1 MARKQTLIHLHGT
14 GRLENAALLNKGEI
28 AVRHAETTVDTELA
42 VKTTVGEQDVLVYI
56 PSFDKVQGMTNAV
69 DTAAKGYATAAQGAA
84 KDYTD
89 AREDVLQGQ
98 IDALVSGDT
107 SVAKQIA
114 DAKAEI
120 AEDIADAVETAGT
133 TAKGYADAAQAAA
146 IASGQTYTEEY
157 VDDAKEALQAEIDK
171 KVAQTAYDAKI
182 AELAKAISDETT
194 KRDTD
199 DKALT
204 QAIAD
209 EKAAR
214 ETAISGVNT
223 TITNLQT
230 TLNQAIADAE
240 AAANT
245 YTDGKIATEVTRS
258 NKYADDA
265 VAVETAA
272 REAAISG
279 VNTTITTLESTLKT
293 YADTAE
299 ADAITAST
307 AYTNTEVGKVNA
319 VLTAHTAN
327 TTVHITADERTL
339 WTKAANEFN
348 TFMTSEEIDETVNT
362 LHEIQNWMNG
372 EGVNATE
379 LTEAIAIETKN
390 REDADKALGDRIDA
404 LVSGDTSVASQI
416 AAALVTAKGYADD
429 AQANAIATG
438 KTYTDAEIDK
448 VEGAIND
455 MDTAYKLADTNLET
469 ALKTYADTAEADAI
483 ASGKTYTDNAVSG
496 ATTELKAY
504 TDKAKGDANTYTDNA
519 VSSATTALQ
528 AKIDAKVAQAVYE
541 ADMQALGAEDLR
553 LAGLISGNTTAI
565 TKEIKDRED
574 AISGVRTDFAAAD
587 TAIRGEFAAEDAAI
601 RREFAAADDVV
612 RGEFAAA
619 DTALGNRIKA
629 IEDAKPI
636 YNVTVDN
643 TATNKITATKTD
655 NAVVLN
661 FDNMVIDCGEY

>member
-14 GRLENAALLNKGEI
+14 GRLENASLLNKGEI

-56 PSFDKVQGMTNAV
+56 PSLDKVQGLTNAV
-69 DTAAKGYATAAQGAA
+69 DTAAKGYANAAQGAA

-89 AREDVLQGQ
+89 AREAVLQGH
-98 IDALVSGDT
+98 IDALISGDT
-107 SVAKQIA
+107 SVASQIA
-114 DAKAEI
+114 AAKAEI

-146 IASGQTYTEEY
+146 EANAKDYTEEY
-157 VDDAKEALQAEIDK
+157 VGDAKEELQVEIDK
-171 KVAQTAYDAKI
+171 KVAQSDYDTKV
-182 AELAKAISDETT
+182 AELEKAISDEVT

-214 ETAISGVNT
+214 ETAISGVN
-223 TITNLQT
+223 
-230 TLNQAIADAE
+230 A
-240 AAANT
+240 
-245 YTDGKIATEVTRS
+245 
-258 NKYADDA
+258 
-265 VAVETAA
+265 
-272 REAAISG
+272 
-279 VNTTITTLESTLKT
+279 TITTLETNLKA
-293 YADTAE
+293 YADQAE

-379 LTEAIAIETKN
+379 LTAAIAVETKN
-390 REDADKALGDRIDA
+390 REDADKALGVRIDA

-416 AAALVTAKGYADD
+416 AAALETAQGYADA
-429 AQANAIATG
+429 AQTAAEGTA

-448 VEGAIND
+448 VEGTIND
-455 MDTAYKLADTNLET
+455 MDAAYKLADTNLET
-469 ALKTYADTAEADAI
+469 ALKTYTDDAEAAAI
-483 ASGKTYTDNAVSG
+483 ASGKTYTDTVVSGATAELKTYADNAEADAKKYTDEAVSG
-496 ATTELKAY
+496 AT
-504 TDKAKGDANTYTDNA
+504 
-519 VSSATTALQ
+519 SSLQ
-528 AKIDAKVAQAVYE
+528 A
-541 ADMQALGAEDLR
+541 
-553 LAGLISGNTTAI
+553 
-565 TKEIKDRED
+565 
-574 AISGVRTDFAAAD
+574 
-587 TAIRGEFAAEDAAI
+587 
-601 RREFAAADDVV
+601 
-612 RGEFAAA
+612 
-619 DTALGNRIKA
+619 
-629 IEDAKPI
+629 
-636 YNVTVDN
+636 
-643 TATNKITATKTD
+643 
-655 NAVVLN
+655 
-661 FDNMVIDCGEY
+661 